1 MENIEVFAEELED
14 IILENLDFGLFNIEL
29 VQSLWTEKHPDVDFQ
44 KVIQKLVA
52 ENKVGAASKTHGEYR
67 DPERTD

>member
-14 IILENLDFGLFNIEL
+14 IILENLDFGLFNIDL

-67 DPERTD
+67 DHERTD